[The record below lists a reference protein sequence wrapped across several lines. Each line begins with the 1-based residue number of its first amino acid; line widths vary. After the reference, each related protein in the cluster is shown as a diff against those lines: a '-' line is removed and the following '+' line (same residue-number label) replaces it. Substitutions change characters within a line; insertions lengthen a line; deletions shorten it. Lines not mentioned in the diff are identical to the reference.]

1 MSLLAYQLAILSHLT
16 RFHLC
21 HHHAYT
27 PMSTGNTASHYNHKK
42 INLWLSFAFLY
53 GYEAPLGGPSGYET
67 CVLIPYGIGTL
78 FEVATLMTPFY

>member
-21 HHHAYT
+21 HRHAYT
-27 PMSTGNTASHYNHKK
+27 PMSTGNNHKK